1 MNSKR
6 LLFILLLIVALVGA
20 AATVYFLFWK
30 PTREALPP
38 EPAPVTGSLPTG
50 IDTTVAPSQ
59 AVPTT
64 PVAPP
69 AADSPSELE
78 RKAREALFR
87 RSRDLTSRLATASNA
102 DGFAALT
109 QVYDDVTPEV
119 RAFLEGERARLN
131 REHPVPG
138 PTYAQTVRAL
148 AARLTQD
155 TEVRTANEV
164 EVTVDVQ
171 QYTEQGEANATVLR
185 QALLQLVRNGSVWKI
200 SRVTWQ
206 DVAL

>member
-6 LLFILLLIVALVGA
+6 LLFILLLIVGLVGI

-30 PTREALPP
+30 PTREVIPSTPTPVEGSLPENTDNLSQTTP
-38 EPAPVTGSLPTG
+38 RAPAAPVT
-50 IDTTVAPSQ
+50 
-59 AVPTT
+59 
-64 PVAPP
+64 PP
-69 AADSPSELE
+69 AADSPAELE

-87 RSRDLTSRLATASNA
+87 RARDLTSRLATASNA

-119 RAFLEGERARLN
+119 RTFLEGERARLDAAYPA
-131 REHPVPG
+131 RG
-138 PTYAQTVRAL
+138 PIYAQTARSL

-155 TEVRTANEV
+155 AEVRTATEV

-185 QALLQLVRNGSVWKI
+185 QALLQMVRSGSVWKI

-206 DVAL
+206 DIAP